1 MTDIAKITS
10 SKKIREDKFVDLLLS
25 GIPKIEA
32 AKMSY
37 DIGKKM
43 KGEITVQKLNDSAR
57 VLANKKLANLSP
69 ENQGKMLKVRDKG
82 VDKIS
87 ELMEAKKGIFVMGNK
102 VSEENDNTTQL
113 GAARTALEYS
123 MQKPTE
129 KKEITHR
136 TFFDACV
143 RTIETDEEGNIIE
156 DDFVDGEIVDD

>member
-1 MTDIAKITS
+1 MDISKVTS
-10 SKKIREDKFVDLLLS
+10 AQLKENKFVDLLLS
-25 GIPKIEA
+25 GIEKVEA

-43 KGEITVQKLNDSAR
+43 KGEITTKKLNDSAR
-57 VLANKKLANLSP
+57 SLANRKLSNLS
-69 ENQGKMLKVRDKG
+69 EVNKGKMLIVREKG

-87 ELMEAKKGIFVMGNK
+87 ELMDAKKGIFVMGK
-102 VSEENDNTTQL
+102 RVDEESDNSVQL

-156 DDFVDGEIVDD
+156 DDFIEGELVKDE